1 MNTTWPSEYVL
12 RDFRNQWCGWCGP
25 RPTQFT
31 SFSRNKTTPSPTASQ
46 HQNMSIV
53 GIDFGS
59 HTASVAIWFEEK
71 NVVEVLADDLG
82 SRTIPSAVAF
92 RGDEIITGEA
102 AISQMHKNSNNTF
115 DDVRS
120 QLLNP
125 EVDMINVPLLDKEV
139 TVQEITSHFFR
150 NIHNQ
155 IKQQV
160 GKVVRDCV
168 ISVPSTLDESIRK
181 RLIESAQA
189 GGLRIKACVEDSVCA
204 LMAHQLDDANLAP
217 TKTLVVDIGW
227 TQTTV
232 SLFSVSGGLF
242 VPVVTA
248 KVPEA
253 GGRTF
258 VNLVA
263 AHCAKDFTRKNKI
276 PCEDNK
282 RSMMRLRRECE
293 NAMKTLST
301 GAEATIDIDSLCEG
315 VDYSMKLSRARF
327 EDLITIPFMHL
338 KSALNTLVAQAGWAA
353 TSVQQV
359 VLTGGGSA
367 IPRAIHNMK
376 AQFPSATF
384 TVGRFETAET
394 QCIGAALHGK
404 FLYLQV
410 CFILLNQI
418 FCL

>member
-1 MNTTWPSEYVL
+1 
-12 RDFRNQWCGWCGP
+12 
-25 RPTQFT
+25 
-31 SFSRNKTTPSPTASQ
+31 
-46 HQNMSIV
+46 MSIV

-71 NVVEVLADDLG
+71 NLVEVLADDLG

-92 RGDEIITGEA
+92 RGDEIITGQA
-102 AISQMHKNSNNTF
+102 AISQMHKNANNTF

-120 QLLNP
+120 HLLNP
-125 EVDMINVPLLDKEV
+125 EVVTINVPLLDKDL
-139 TVQEITSHFFR
+139 TVQEISSHFFR

-160 GKVVRDCV
+160 GKAVRDCV

-181 RLIESAQA
+181 RLVESAQA
-189 GGLRIKACVEDSVCA
+189 GGLRVKACVEDSVCA
-204 LMAHQLDDANLAP
+204 LMAHQLDDASLAP

-227 TQTTV
+227 TQTTI

-242 VPVVTA
+242 VPVASARV
-248 KVPEA
+248 VEA
-253 GGRTF
+253 GCSTF

-293 NAMKTLST
+293 NAMKSLST

-338 KSALNTLVAQAGWAA
+338 KNALNLLVAQAGWTAN
-353 TSVQQV
+353 SVQQV
-359 VLTGGGSA
+359 CLTGGGSA
-367 IPRAIHNMK
+367 IPRAIQNIK
-376 AQFPSATF
+376 AQFPAASF
-384 TVGRFETAET
+384 TVGRFEAQET

-404 FLYLQV
+404 FLYEQV
-410 CFILLNQI
+410 CS
-418 FCL
+418 